1 MKKKSI
7 ILFLF
12 FSAFNIFTIHC
23 QSKWLDPEAVWYYS
37 TPYAYIQSEA
47 CTKVEVK
54 GDTLIQGLTCKALL
68 FKNTETDRV
77 VSTEYLH
84 FRNDSVLY
92 YNYYDKSFHTL
103 YDFTAKVG
111 DTVTVHK
118 NKFKPTD
125 GFLWSDSIDS
135 FQYILSGIDSIQVS
149 ETWLKRQKIKPVD
162 NDSWLFASSY
172 DTVAYIVEN
181 IGSTGYFFGRVPYV
195 TTMENIGMLRCYSD
209 QTLQFKNPNWDK
221 ACDFVNALVEPQIS
235 TIRLYPN
242 PANKEINI
250 ESTDNKSILSV
261 EIMDVDGRCLKQMEI
276 NNRMAKIDVSNLS
289 SGIYFAR
296 IVFSDKTC
304 LTSKFILNQQL
315 EK

>member
-7 ILFLF
+7 ILFLL
-12 FSAFNIFTIHC
+12 FSAFNIFTMHC
-23 QSKWLDPEAVWYYS
+23 QSKWFDPDAVWYYS
-37 TPYAYIQSEA
+37 TPYAYLHSEA
-47 CTKVEVK
+47 CTKAEVK

-68 FKNTETDRV
+68 FKDTETDRV
-77 VSTEYLH
+77 LSTEYFH

-135 FQYILSGIDSIQVS
+135 FQYIISGIDSIQVS
-149 ETWLKRQKIKPVD
+149 ETWLKRQKIKSVD
-162 NDSWLFASSY
+162 HDSWVFFSSY
-172 DTVAYIVEN
+172 DTVAYIVEK
-181 IGSTGYFFGRVPYV
+181 IGNKGYFFGRVPYI
-195 TTMENIGMLRCYSD
+195 TLMENIGMLRCYSD
-209 QTLQFKNPNWDK
+209 HTIQFKNPNWDK
-221 ACDFVNALVEPQIS
+221 ACDFVNAIDVPQIT
-235 TIRLYPN
+235 TIRIYPN
-242 PANKEINI
+242 PASKEIYFESINNKNI
-250 ESTDNKSILSV
+250 HSV
-261 EIMDVDGRCLKQMEI
+261 EIMDVGGRILTQMEV
-276 NNRMAKIDVSNLS
+276 NNIMAKIDVSNLG

-296 IVFSDKTC
+296 IVFADKTY

-315 EK
+315 E

>member
-1 MKKKSI
+1 MRMKRT

-12 FSAFNIFTIHC
+12 ITAFYLLTVQS
-23 QSKWLDPEAVWYYS
+23 QSKWFAPEAVWYYS
-37 TPYAYIQSEA
+37 TPYAYLHSEA

-54 GDTLIQGLTCKALL
+54 GDTLIQGFTCKALL

-103 YDFTAKVG
+103 YDFTAMVG

-135 FQYILSGIDSIQVS
+135 FQYIISEIDSIQVS

-162 NDSWLFASSY
+162 HDSWVFASSY
-172 DTVAYIVEN
+172 DTATYIVEKL
-181 IGSTGYFFGRVPYV
+181 GTTGYFFGRVPYV
-195 TTMENIGMLRCYSD
+195 TMMENIGMLRCYSD
-209 QTLQFKNPNWDK
+209 QTIQFKNPNWDK

-250 ESTDNKSILSV
+250 ESTDNKNILSV
-261 EIMDVDGRCLKQMEI
+261 EIMDIDGRCLKLTDV
-276 NNRMAKIDVSNLS
+276 NYVKTKIDVSNLS

-296 IVFSDKTC
+296 IVFSDKTY
-304 LTSKFILNQQL
+304 LTSKFIINLQL
-315 EK
+315 E